1 MNRKGSG
8 MSKWDRA
15 FNRMNREHER
25 RVPGWIKGLE
35 ARGFIVKEFRDGRIV
50 ITLDPNLVL

>member
-1 MNRKGSG
+1 